1 MEIVTNQPSRSSSLV
16 EHCNSNQR
24 GAFATPVALWKKLQH
39 PTRARRAFARY
50 NEKKATGSG
59 RRTDSISEEVEQ
71 MRLYCAAHRSTP
83 SAIRQPHLFRREQ
96 LWIALLGPNAEQG
109 IVGIGPSIE
118 AALSNFDA
126 QYLAYL
132 HPPGPASAILPKNE
146 IGNAI
151 RPRTRGNNFNAVG

>member
-1 MEIVTNQPSRSSSLV
+1 MGLSQRQLPSGRN
-16 EHCNSNQR
+16 CNIQLEQDERLLGIMRN
-24 GAFATPVALWKKLQH
+24 
-39 PTRARRAFARY
+39 
-50 NEKKATGSG
+50 KATDRG
-59 RRTDSISEEVEQ
+59 RRTNSISEEVEQ
-71 MRLYCAAHRSTP
+71 MRLYCAAHPSTP

-132 HPPGPASAILPKNE
+132 HPSGPASAILPKNE